1 MSAVLTIE
9 QRVSDCIRQ
18 TIGDTP
24 STEPLAPTLEM
35 FGDFGFDS
43 LDIID
48 CVFHLEDEFEISLN
62 EEMLFEKG
70 AALTVGDVVAL
81 VERQQPR

>member
-18 TIGDTP
+18 TIGDAL
-24 STEPLAPTLEM
+24 STEPLDPDTQV
-35 FGDFGFDS
+35 FGELGFDS

-48 CVFHLEDEFEISLN
+48 CVFHLEGEFGISLDEGELYDN
-62 EEMLFEKG
+62 KV
-70 AALTVGDVVAL
+70 LTVGDVVAL
-81 VERQQPR
+81 VERHQPR